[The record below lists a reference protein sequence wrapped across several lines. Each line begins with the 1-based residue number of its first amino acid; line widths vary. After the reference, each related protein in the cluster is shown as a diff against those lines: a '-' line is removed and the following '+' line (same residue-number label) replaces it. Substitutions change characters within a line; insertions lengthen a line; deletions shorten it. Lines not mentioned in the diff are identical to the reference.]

1 VKHLLAPV
9 VIVVLALTSTL
20 IVLMAVWILP
30 TVGGQDSVC
39 QQNPYYSGCR

>member
-1 VKHLLAPV
+1 MKHLVAPV

-20 IVLMAVWILP
+20 IVLMSIWILP
-30 TVGGQDSVC
+30 TVGGQNSVC